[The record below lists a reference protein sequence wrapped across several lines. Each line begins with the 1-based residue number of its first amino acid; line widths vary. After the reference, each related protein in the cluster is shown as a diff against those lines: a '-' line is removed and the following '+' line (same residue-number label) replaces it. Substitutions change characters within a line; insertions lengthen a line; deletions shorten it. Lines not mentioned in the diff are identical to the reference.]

1 MKAKTKPKGARMKRP
16 ANELSLLDTARI
28 LKCSYYTARN
38 MCLDGRLRG
47 GIRGRTRHER
57 WYVEPASV
65 TAFLKP

>member
-38 MCLDGRLRG
+38 MCLVGRVMSG
-47 GIRGRTRHER
+47 GMSSPR
-57 WYVEPASV
+57 A
-65 TAFLKP
+65 